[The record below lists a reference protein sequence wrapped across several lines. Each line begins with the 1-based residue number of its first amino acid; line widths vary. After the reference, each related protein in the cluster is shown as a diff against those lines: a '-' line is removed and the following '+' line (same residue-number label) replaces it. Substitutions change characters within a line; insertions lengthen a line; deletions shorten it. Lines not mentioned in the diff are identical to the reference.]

1 MECRIEAN
9 LADCTCG
16 SATCPR
22 RGKCCE
28 CVANHRAKGQL
39 PGCLMPQELRDRGS
53 RSIKDFVDYHS
64 RQP

>member
-1 MECRIEAN
+1 MECHADQN
-9 LADCTCG
+9 LVDCTCA

-39 PGCLMPQELRDRGS
+39 PGCLMPEPLRASS
-53 RSIKDFVDYHS
+53 RSVEDFVAYHA
-64 RQP
+64 QG